1 MCGGGAKD
9 FLKFQGKTE
18 IRCKPIPGKQK
29 KVTCYKKIWKVLQE
43 KEAQSAINSPFQNIT
58 NG

>member
-1 MCGGGAKD
+1 MCVGGAKD

-29 KVTCYKKIWKVLQE
+29 KVTCYKKNLK
-43 KEAQSAINSPFQNIT
+43 SIT
-58 NG
+58 RKRGAECYKLSFSKYN